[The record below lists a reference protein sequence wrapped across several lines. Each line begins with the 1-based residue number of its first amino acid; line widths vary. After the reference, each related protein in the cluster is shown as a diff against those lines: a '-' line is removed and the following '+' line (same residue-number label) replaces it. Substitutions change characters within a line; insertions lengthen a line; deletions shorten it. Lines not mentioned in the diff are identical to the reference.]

1 MSLWAKYFENGSVLF
16 RIIIRFWII
25 TRNFPFPASK
35 TDFERIVISL
45 AGNES
50 GLFSVKAVLS
60 YLLARVIIRETVL
73 RTDLEKF
80 PQNYH

>member
-1 MSLWAKYFENGSVLF
+1 MGKIFWK
-16 RIIIRFWII
+16 RIRFIPGY
-25 TRNFPFPASK
+25 NPFLDYNPEFSCFPASK

-73 RTDLEKF
+73 QTDLEKL
-80 PQNYH
+80 PKNYHWL